1 MSALNHSLQVEFI
14 QKMIKTLRDHIMF
27 PPSVLNTTA
36 RGMMGQPSFI
46 NGGSFSN
53 FIDEASIERI
63 AAWEKFWNRFLFS
76 EMLALA
82 SLEYI

>member
-1 MSALNHSLQVEFI
+1 
-14 QKMIKTLRDHIMF
+14 
-27 PPSVLNTTA
+27 
-36 RGMMGQPSFI
+36 MMGQPSFI